1 MEHRPLLWAELT
13 VSGRLFPH
21 LLEID
26 RTASERLERMLPELA
41 KSAGATEELK
51 ARDQL
56 KWVGLMNTCKAQA
69 EEVILAEL
77 ATACA
82 EYDFWNEKM
91 RRYVMRG
98 SSGIA
103 LIDTSGDKARLFP
116 SEQQQIEAIQV
127 AESAET
133 LSAPSIS
140 EKDVDDVSWRV
151 CLRTFGHGPSRR
163 TVTGL

>member
-1 MEHRPLLWAELT
+1 MENKLTYTRNGDYLIPNLTLEDQPSQALGKYGRMRRKYLMEHRPLLWAELT

-77 ATACA
+77 V
-82 EYDFWNEKM
+82 F
-91 RRYVMRG
+91 
-98 SSGIA
+98 S
-103 LIDTSGDKARLFP
+103 
-116 SEQQQIEAIQV
+116 
-127 AESAET
+127 
-133 LSAPSIS
+133 
-140 EKDVDDVSWRV
+140 
-151 CLRTFGHGPSRR
+151 
-163 TVTGL
+163 